1 MALTVAFAGKG
12 GVGKTTLAGT
22 LARLVA
28 RQGRR
33 VVAVDADLNPNLGI
47 SLGLDP
53 ERAAAQQSI
62 PTALAS
68 FVRLSNGTHDL
79 VLNQPFDSI
88 VGEYG
93 IDAPDGVE
101 LLMMGRPDHAG
112 SG

>member
-1 MALTVAFAGKG
+1 MAPTVAFAGKG

-22 LARLVA
+22 FARLIA

-47 SLGLDP
+47 SLGVDP
-53 ERAAAQQSI
+53 ARAAEQQGI

-68 FVRLSNGTHDL
+68 FVKLSDGSHEL
-79 VLNQPFDSI
+79 VLSRTFDSI

-93 IDAPDGVE
+93 IAAPDGVE